1 MAERAPVVLETDKKG
16 SESAML
22 LVRLRPAGFADVAP
36 VVDLASLIGYAAG
49 IIIAIAYVP
58 QVMKVYR
65 TKSAKDL
72 SKW

>member
-1 MAERAPVVLETDKKG
+1 
-16 SESAML
+16 
-22 LVRLRPAGFADVAP
+22 VAP